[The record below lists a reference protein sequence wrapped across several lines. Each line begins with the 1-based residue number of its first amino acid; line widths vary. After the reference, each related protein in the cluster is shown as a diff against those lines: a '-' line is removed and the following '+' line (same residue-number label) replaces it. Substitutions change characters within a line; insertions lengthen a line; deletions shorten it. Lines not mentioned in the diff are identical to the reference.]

1 MTSVFGNVFRMSG
14 GGSVWGNVFVLED
27 AAQPV
32 DGWIAQAKTRH
43 FVAAS
48 QNRVLIPRPQGR
60 IWTARSSN
68 E

>member
-14 GGSVWGNVFVLED
+14 GASVWANVFVLAGSSE
-27 AAQPV
+27 PV
-32 DGWIAQAKTRH
+32 DGWSTQTKTRH

-48 QNRVLIPRPQGR
+48 KSRVVITRPQGR
-60 IWTARSSN
+60 IWTAKGNN